1 MELIVKPI
9 TGRNINQEI
18 EFLNDMG
25 FDRLMINKIYLL
37 LKPKNIDKALD
48 FMIEKNGFYQHNF
61 MPNTFPE
68 YLCYFCQKPR
78 QYHLGSVPN
87 DLVINTDTT
96 NSNFNISINNEENEI
111 KLDLNSNPNFEQISV
126 INSESNESK
135 ENNESNEKNESNE
148 NNESNELCGVC
159 YEKINDED
167 KTNNSLPCG
176 HLFCSNCW
184 FDYFKT
190 LISEAKTNKI
200 KCMESKCSEYMSEE
214 FIIQHISKD
223 LNLSEKYIKFKNRY
237 EIIKD
242 KNKKLCPHVGCDS
255 FLQKSDK
262 TKYVECENGHKYCFE
277 CLSPPHKNKKCK
289 NKNEKKFLKW
299 TKGKR
304 VKRCPN
310 CQMYVE
316 RNEGCNHMTCA
327 YCDYQWCWIC
337 EQQYDPE
344 HFINGPCAGHANT
357 KADSLQEIEE
367 LENVFGIHQIFS
379 CIYEPIYGPIDMDD
393 GLKKK
398 YICMIIFY
406 FLGVLVNYFY
416 VIAVFSIKNEEFFK
430 NKVER
435 SKKRIISFAVSFFG
449 IGLNLL
455 IIFQITFMCIIT
467 PFMIISFIYHPFFD
481 RFLMFFGI
489 GNNKYLN

>member
-96 NSNFNISINNEENEI
+96 NSNSNISINNEENEI

-184 FDYFKT
+184 FD
-190 LISEAKTNKI
+190 
-200 KCMESKCSEYMSEE
+200 
-214 FIIQHISKD
+214 
-223 LNLSEKYIKFKNRY
+223 
-237 EIIKD
+237 
-242 KNKKLCPHVGCDS
+242 
-255 FLQKSDK
+255 
-262 TKYVECENGHKYCFE
+262 
-277 CLSPPHKNKKCK
+277 
-289 NKNEKKFLKW
+289 
-299 TKGKR
+299 
-304 VKRCPN
+304 
-310 CQMYVE
+310 
-316 RNEGCNHMTCA
+316 
-327 YCDYQWCWIC
+327 
-337 EQQYDPE
+337 
-344 HFINGPCAGHANT
+344 
-357 KADSLQEIEE
+357 
-367 LENVFGIHQIFS
+367 
-379 CIYEPIYGPIDMDD
+379 
-393 GLKKK
+393 
-398 YICMIIFY
+398 
-406 FLGVLVNYFY
+406 
-416 VIAVFSIKNEEFFK
+416 
-430 NKVER
+430 
-435 SKKRIISFAVSFFG
+435 
-449 IGLNLL
+449 
-455 IIFQITFMCIIT
+455 
-467 PFMIISFIYHPFFD
+467 
-481 RFLMFFGI
+481 
-489 GNNKYLN
+489 

>member
-25 FDRLMINKIYLL
+25 FDRLMVNKIYLL
-37 LKPKNIDKALD
+37 LKPKNIDKAID

-68 YLCYFCQKPR
+68 YICYFCQKPR
-78 QYHLGSVPN
+78 QYHLGYVPN
-87 DLVINTDTT
+87 DLIINTDT
-96 NSNFNISINNEENEI
+96 NSSVSINNEENEI
-111 KLDLNSNPNFEQISV
+111 KLDLNSNSNFEQISV
-126 INSESNESK
+126 INDESNA
-135 ENNESNEKNESNE
+135 
-148 NNESNELCGVC
+148 NNESNELCRVC

-167 KTNNSLPCG
+167 KINNSLPCG

-184 FDYFKT
+184 LDYLKT

-200 KCMESKCSEYMSEE
+200 KCMESKCSEYISEE

-277 CLSPPHKNKKCK
+277 CLAPPHESKKCK

-344 HFINGPCAGHANT
+344 HFINGPCVGHANT

>member
-25 FDRLMINKIYLL
+25 FDRLMVNKIYLL
-37 LKPKNIDKALD
+37 LKPKNIDKAID

-68 YLCYFCQKPR
+68 YICYFCQKPR
-78 QYHLGSVPN
+78 QYHLGYVPN
-87 DLVINTDTT
+87 DLIINTDT
-96 NSNFNISINNEENEI
+96 NSSVSINNEENEI
-111 KLDLNSNPNFEQISV
+111 KLDLNSNSNFEQISV
-126 INSESNESK
+126 INDESNA
-135 ENNESNEKNESNE
+135 
-148 NNESNELCGVC
+148 NNESNELCRVC

-167 KTNNSLPCG
+167 KINNSLPCG

-184 FDYFKT
+184 LDYLKT

-200 KCMESKCSEYMSEE
+200 KCMESKCSEYISEE

-277 CLSPPHKNKKCK
+277 CLAPPHENKKCK

-406 FLGVLVNYFY
+406 ILGVLVNYFY
-416 VIAVFSIKNEEFFK
+416 VIAVFSIKNKEFFK
-430 NKVER
+430 NKLER

-481 RFLMFFGI
+481 RFLMFF
-489 GNNKYLN
+489 

>member
-1 MELIVKPI
+1 MLFTKY
-9 TGRNINQEI
+9 NINTALYPQSKEGRQFVRI
-18 EFLNDMG
+18 
-25 FDRLMINKIYLL
+25 RVTTQSAR
-37 LKPKNIDKALD
+37 IDLYTGISLTNSQWDK
-48 FMIEKNGFYQHNF
+48 KKQQVKQG
-61 MPNTFPE
+61 
-68 YLCYFCQKPR
+68 C
-78 QYHLGSVPN
+78 
-87 DLVINTDTT
+87 VINNTTYNPNNVDIIPEITEYETTYTETYTENNNYTDV
-96 NSNFNISINNEENEI
+96 NS
-111 KLDLNSNPNFEQISV
+111 NFEQISV
-126 INSESNESK
+126 INDESNA
-135 ENNESNEKNESNE
+135 
-148 NNESNELCGVC
+148 NNESNELCRVC

-167 KTNNSLPCG
+167 KINNSLPCG

-184 FDYFKT
+184 LDYLKT

-200 KCMESKCSEYMSEE
+200 KCMESKCSEYISEE

-223 LNLSEKYIKFKNRY
+223 LNLSEKYIKFKNRF

-277 CLSPPHKNKKCK
+277 CLAPPHENKKCK

-337 EQQYDPE
+337 EQKYDPE

-367 LENVFGIHQIFS
+367 LENVFGIHKIFT
-379 CIYEPIYGPIDMDD
+379 CIYEPIKGPINLDERI
-393 GLKKK
+393 KIK
-398 YICMIIFY
+398 YICMVVFY
-406 FLGVLVNYFY
+406 FLGVLVNFVYALVTFTQ
-416 VIAVFSIKNEEFFK
+416 K
-430 NKVER
+430 NKELFKEKIEKK
-435 SKKRIISFAVSFFG
+435 KKRAISLVINSCG
-449 IGLNLL
+449 IGLCLLL
-455 IIFQITFMCIIT
+455 IFQFTFMCIMT
-467 PFMIISFIYHPFFD
+467 PFMIASFIYHPFFD
-481 RFLMFFGI
+481 RVVMFFGI
-489 GNNKYLN
+489 GNHKYLN